1 MILKLFFFNIANEY
15 SLYSSACIPTI
26 FRVTLYSRKT
36 IKKIKKK
43 KNYKFKREKKRNCNH
58 CRKKKLPRKSWRDRR
73 APPRA
78 ACCRWRPPPWRTG
91 STPAP
96 TGSCRTAPSAS
107 AARGGAG
114 SRASRGTLWAPRA
127 QTRSTPRTWS
137 TLEWWRGRFV
147 LIFCYF
153 GGFFSWNFA
162 IRDS

>member
-1 MILKLFFFNIANEY
+1 MGISSTVVHAFLRLF
-15 SLYSSACIPTI
+15 
-26 FRVTLYSRKT
+26 RWTLSPLLNAMYTLAKT
-36 IKKIKKK
+36 ITKQR
-43 KNYKFKREKKRNCNH
+43 NYKIQTRKREKLQSR
-58 CRKKKLPRKSWRDRR
+58 REKLPRKSWRDRR

-96 TGSCRTAPSAS
+96 AGSCRTAPSAS

-114 SRASRGTLWAPRA
+114 SSASRGTLWAPRA

-137 TLEWWRGRFV
+137 TLEWWRGRFDFY
-147 LIFCYF
+147 LCYF